1 MEPDG
6 AGPARRNGLLIAAL
20 TMAACLAL
28 ILAVALTFDDGR

>member
-6 AGPARRNGLLIAAL
+6 GAPPGRNGLLIAAL
-20 TMAACLAL
+20 TFAGCLAL